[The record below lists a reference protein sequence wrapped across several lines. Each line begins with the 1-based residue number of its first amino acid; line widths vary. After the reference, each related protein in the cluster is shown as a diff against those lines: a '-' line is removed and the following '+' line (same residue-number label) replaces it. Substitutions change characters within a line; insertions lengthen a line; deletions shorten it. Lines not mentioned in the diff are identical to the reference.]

1 MLLCPLINTTV
12 FMLSRVEWGY
22 ANLFAPPASGLT
34 ITQSFTFKFSRIHLN
49 VLGSAY
55 RLSTGTL
62 KNPWI
67 WLACKSIVMT

>member
-49 VLGSAY
+49 VLGSA
-55 RLSTGTL
+55 
-62 KNPWI
+62 
-67 WLACKSIVMT
+67 